1 MTTDLRTLFKEE
13 SNKLSIKEKEFKS
26 LILDFEHK
34 LGAFSHALTVSQA

>member
-26 LILDFEHK
+26 LILDFENQFRI
-34 LGAFSHALTVSQA
+34 LDSISVYY